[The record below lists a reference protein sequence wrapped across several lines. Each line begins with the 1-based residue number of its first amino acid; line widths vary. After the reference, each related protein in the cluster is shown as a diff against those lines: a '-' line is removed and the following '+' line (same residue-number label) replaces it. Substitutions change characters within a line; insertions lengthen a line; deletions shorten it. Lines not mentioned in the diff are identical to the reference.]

1 MIPEMTYWQS
11 SPSLN
16 TVLLKLLNNDAQ
28 PQELSV
34 EMGLAVLACDL
45 VGRIRGAMLH
55 RRLATNRH
63 DPNEHEMDKGRRW

>member
-34 EMGLAVLACDL
+34 EMGLAVLAL
-45 VGRIRGAMLH
+45 LSSQPHSRGHA
-55 RRLATNRH
+55 AQTIG
-63 DPNEHEMDKGRRW
+63 HESS